1 MAYKMATG
9 PEVLP
14 DQIFAAVGR
23 SPVMIDLGSTSI
35 GMRLLAPT
43 IS

>member
-14 DQIFAAVGR
+14 NQIFAAVGR
-23 SPVMIDLGSTSI
+23 SPVA
-35 GMRLLAPT
+35 RLRLPK
-43 IS
+43 